1 MTDPDTRTIG
11 IIGLGLKGTG
21 LGKRLVARVA
31 VRLAA
36 IGGLLFDDLEL
47 GLMPV
52 ASLSVAQDSLGGAYT
67 PTLAGDGLDH
77 TGLQRRP

>member
-11 IIGLGLKGTG
+11 VRGLGLKGTA
-21 LGKRLVARVA
+21 LGKRLAARVA

-47 GLMPV
+47 ELMPWS
-52 ASLSVAQDSLGGAYT
+52 SLSVAQIDSLA
-67 PTLAGDGLDH
+67 A
-77 TGLQRRP
+77 